1 MTMTHRFAIL
11 LLAADLAA
19 LAACT
24 DRPTASSELSAPPA
38 ATAVASLAAVD
49 WASGNV
55 RYLGS
60 MPQPGGYDLDA
71 FAGNRT
77 LMPRPS
83 SYDTISATRAA
94 SVRTLMTAVLDASSA
109 SLADPNTGAW
119 CSVRTKAR
127 TAGYWVRRF
136 YDTESGRYLVYGQD
150 TLTGSQ
156 QAYFFVNPAYKRNV
170 AVEVP
175 HEPVDPTGVEAARV
189 FRDLAARALV
199 INGAHR
205 CASPTRSPCDGK
217 THTCG
222 GFYRLS
228 DPAHHRANAFHA
240 IHLALDDKG
249 MRVAQLHRQSSV
261 NRVVADDGTTNADD
275 ASSVAVTFLGM
286 LRSVL
291 DPLGANVLDDSVVA
305 CQTPNATPV
314 FNLSTGQNGCYATN
328 VQARYTHQQ
337 ADPAVS
343 SINTCTLGSAYGADR
358 RVLLIEQTNTV
369 IDGDCSDGYCWRR
382 VADALKRTWPC
393 SDGTTTCG
401 IGAAQP
407 KYADKACP

>member
-1 MTMTHRFAIL
+1 MRRHSVIQFLAVGLAGLPACVDRPTG
-11 LLAADLAA
+11 AADLAA
-19 LAACT
+19 PSAGAAIAALAT
-24 DRPTASSELSAPPA
+24 G
-38 ATAVASLAAVD
+38 D

-60 MPQPGGYDLDA
+60 MPQPDGYDLDA

-83 SYDTISATRAA
+83 SYDTISAARATN
-94 SVRTLMTAVLDASSA
+94 VRALMTAVLDASSA
-109 SLADPNTGAW
+109 SVADPNTGAW

-127 TAGYWVRRF
+127 SAGYWVRRF

-150 TLTGSQ
+150 TSTGSQ

-170 AVEVP
+170 VVEVP
-175 HEPVDPTGVEAARV
+175 HEPVDPTSVEGARV

-199 INGAHR
+199 VNGAHR

-217 THTCG
+217 TQTCG

-240 IHLALDDKG
+240 IHLALDDKAV
-249 MRVAQLHRQSSV
+249 RFAQLHRQTSV

-275 ASSVAVTFLGM
+275 ASSVSVTFLGK

-291 DPLGANVLDDSVVA
+291 DPLGANALDDSVVA
-305 CQTPNATPV
+305 CQTPNQTPV
-314 FNLSTGQNGCYATN
+314 FNLNTGQNGCYPTN

-337 ADPAVS
+337 ADPAVNT
-343 SINTCTLGSAYGADR
+343 INSCTLGSAYGADR
-358 RVLLIEQTNTV
+358 RVLLIEQSNTV

-393 SDGTTTCG
+393 RDGTTTCG

-407 KYADKACP
+407 KYANKTCP